1 MPRTCVYCRRELPPG
16 ARRCDYCG
24 SPQPPDT
31 TRPRRNQPGEAA
43 PPDRSENG
51 RTRRGQALRAEGR
64 RALLI
69 KVLIVALV
77 VSLIGLGGAAALVI
91 AQSGS
96 AHQQQAAAPTATR
109 ASSPGSTTTS
119 APSATAT
126 TPGATAT
133 ALPTTSC
140 GAANNT
146 PLTIKQL
153 GVTDFAPTYLLPDNL
168 SLKPTPVSQIQN
180 GAAITPGNSLQMS
193 VSLNLPP
200 APQVAAICQVSVK
213 LVAFQALPGG
223 SVSNVRIACD
233 AYYAN
238 PGGPVGGGCGG
249 GAPTDGHAT
258 IAFSSTQVG
267 AIVTAP
273 LVDDANQP
281 VQISSATS
289 GGALSVTVQVAVPG
303 TYTFSVG
310 LWQDNNG
317 AKWSNL
323 TVQQMILAG
332 HITNYWGGQACTAA
346 AMQSQLPTPTN
357 PPGEFVCPG
366 GPPQ

>member
-16 ARRCDYCG
+16 TRRCDYCG
-24 SPQPPDT
+24 SLQPPDT
-31 TRPRRNQPGEAA
+31 SRPRRDQPREAA
-43 PPDRSENG
+43 PPDR
-51 RTRRGQALRAEGR
+51 R

-69 KVLIVALV
+69 KVLIGALV

-96 AHQQQAAAPTATR
+96 AHQNQAAGATSTR
-109 ASSPGSTTTS
+109 AGSPGATTTP

-126 TPGATAT
+126 SRGATAT
-133 ALPTTSC
+133 PLPATTSC

-153 GVTDFAPTYLLPDNL
+153 GLVDFTPNLLLPDTMP
-168 SLKPTPVSQIQN
+168 LKPTPVSQIQT
-180 GAAITPGNSLQMS
+180 GAAITTGNSIMMS
-193 VSLNLPP
+193 VGINLPP
-200 APQVAAICQVSVK
+200 APQVAAVCQVSVK
-213 LVAFQALPGG
+213 LVAFQALAGG
-223 SVSNVRIACD
+223 KISNVRIKCD
-233 AYYAN
+233 PYYEN

-249 GAPTDGHAT
+249 GAPSDGEASVV
-258 IAFSSTQVG
+258 FSSSAQVG
-267 AIVTAP
+267 ATMTAP
-273 LVDDANQP
+273 LTDGANQP
-281 VQISSATS
+281 QTVQINAANSN
-289 GGALSVTVQVAVPG
+289 GVLDITVQVAVPG

-317 AKWSNL
+317 PAWSNL
-323 TVQQMILAG
+323 TLQEVIAAG
-332 HITNYWGGQACTAA
+332 HVDHYWGGQACTAA
-346 AMQSQLPTPTN
+346 AMQSQLPAPTN